1 MLPVFFLCWKLKT
14 LAPEK
19 EKKTMIEIKETENIN
34 IGPEDQPGG
43 AEPHKELI
51 VWNKENID
59 QYLQDCPTDEKNNK
73 VVPDDFFN
81 DYYKILPVKV
91 VNASGTWRTTP
102 TGGKIKIFGGDP
114 EEDKAIQEA
123 GGKSLQAAIK
133 QRRTI
138 AEDIK
143 TMLAQVANSDICEQ
157 LGLNAGAD
165 NQTALV
171 AAMLLEATSG
181 NVKAGQFLRDT
192 IGEQPTSKQEITA
205 DIMTDHDRDL
215 IEKLQKKLENK

>member
-1 MLPVFFLCWKLKT
+1 MENKT
-14 LAPEK
+14 PDNNKIDLAAYL
-19 EKKTMIEIKETENIN
+19 ET
-34 IGPEDQPGG
+34 
-43 AEPHKELI
+43 
-51 VWNKENID
+51 
-59 QYLQDCPTDEKNNK
+59 CPTDEKGNK
-73 VVPDDFFN
+73 VVPDDVFEAN
-81 DYYKILPVKV
+81 YRDLPIKV